1 MSNPL
6 SRLLAIALVAI
17 LFTTAAALPQEA
29 PPLQR
34 PLDPAG
40 DVVLGTDGRM
50 AEGALPVAIPR
61 SPDTG
66 GPDGGGRYLVVVNS
80 GYGSEVSR
88 QFEHARQS
96 LQVIDL
102 NASPAPVVVQ
112 EVYFPSPQSANVGLA
127 FGGTPSASGAWPLYV
142 SGGVQNHVWRF
153 TFTPGVPQPIAPANE
168 GPTTP
173 VGAPSIDV
181 TSAASAPGAKYYNG
195 GVAPAYPTGLAIGR
209 TGTLYVAANL
219 GDALAVVQEPERA
232 PRVHRIDLHREAA
245 EGRFLYPYDVRVVQ
259 DRSGNDKVYVS
270 LWNDDAVAVVDGERR
285 RVQLRI
291 PTGAHPSALAVNGPQ
306 TRLAVVNANADTVSI
321 IDTRLDKEVE
331 RVAIGLGGG
340 TRLGNSPQA
349 LVFSESGRTLLV
361 ANAQSQ
367 SVAVVALS
375 RAAAG
380 LQPSGT
386 DWDDKGEQEESD
398 RSRVLGYIPTAR
410 YPSALAVVGSTLF
423 VGNGKGEPAARSN
436 APNDAFPPN
445 HALRGAYSAAVVGGS
460 LRRVTLPDPQALAAM
475 TNRVLAANGLVG
487 EPRTSLFGGP
497 SPIRHVIYVIKE
509 NRTYDQVFGDLAA
522 SGDGSKADGE
532 PSLAIFGAG
541 AAARRGNGPP
551 QDITPNHRALA
562 LRFGLFDR
570 FFVNSEA
577 SPDGHAWATSA
588 FSTEYVDKAFRWQY
602 SGRGRTY
609 DYEGFNRLPDLDPAN
624 PLPPPLKLPLTVRDV
639 SAFLKRYVPYLNGSR
654 DVAEPESLYLWDAAA
669 KAGLSYRTYGEFVST
684 LSSSDVDSL
693 NEKRSKRYPDVS
705 PNVDAFATKASLE
718 GHFSTTFRNFD
729 LTTPD
734 AITTEGY
741 SAARADATIDPMVR
755 ARHADV
761 RVRGASRIGAW
772 LDDFEQHVADL
783 ASGAGDH
790 LSALTILRLPNDH
803 TAGMA
808 GGNATP
814 QFLVADNDYALGRL
828 VQAVSGSPYWRD
840 TAIMVLEDD
849 AQDGPDHVDAHRSPA
864 LVISA
869 YNRRGALIH
878 SMHNTVSL
886 IRTLE
891 LLIGIAPMNTLDAA
905 AIPMDVFTD
914 TPDLTPYAA
923 VLPDISLDN
932 LIVSRQ
938 AAVEGRRL
946 QDASARQ
953 DLQNP
958 DMADPAVLNAA
969 IWYSVR
975 GSDPMPPA
983 GRLAAVDAMQ
993 TGIDVEGEESARQP
1007 LVMARLALRKQLHR
1021 R

>member
-1 MSNPL
+1 M
-6 SRLLAIALVAI
+6 
-17 LFTTAAALPQEA
+17 
-29 PPLQR
+29 
-34 PLDPAG
+34 
-40 DVVLGTDGRM
+40 
-50 AEGALPVAIPR
+50 
-61 SPDTG
+61 
-66 GPDGGGRYLVVVNS
+66 
-80 GYGSEVSR
+80 
-88 QFEHARQS
+88 
-96 LQVIDL
+96 
-102 NASPAPVVVQ
+102 
-112 EVYFPSPQSANVGLA
+112 
-127 FGGTPSASGAWPLYV
+127 
-142 SGGVQNHVWRF
+142 
-153 TFTPGVPQPIAPANE
+153 
-168 GPTTP
+168 
-173 VGAPSIDV
+173 
-181 TSAASAPGAKYYNG
+181 
-195 GVAPAYPTGLAIGR
+195 
-209 TGTLYVAANL
+209 
-219 GDALAVVQEPERA
+219 
-232 PRVHRIDLHREAA
+232 
-245 EGRFLYPYDVRVVQ
+245 
-259 DRSGNDKVYVS
+259 
-270 LWNDDAVAVVDGERR
+270 
-285 RVQLRI
+285 
-291 PTGAHPSALAVNGPQ
+291 
-306 TRLAVVNANADTVSI
+306 
-321 IDTRLDKEVE
+321 
-331 RVAIGLGGG
+331 
-340 TRLGNSPQA
+340 
-349 LVFSESGRTLLV
+349 
-361 ANAQSQ
+361 
-367 SVAVVALS
+367 S
-375 RAAAG
+375 RA
-380 LQPSGT
+380 
-386 DWDDKGEQEESD
+386 
-398 RSRVLGYIPTAR
+398 RRC
-410 YPSALAVVGSTLF
+410 SA
-423 VGNGKGEPAARSN
+423 
-436 APNDAFPPN
+436 
-445 HALRGAYSAAVVGGS
+445 
-460 LRRVTLPDPQALAAM
+460 
-475 TNRVLAANGLVG
+475 
-487 EPRTSLFGGP
+487 GP
-497 SPIRHVIYVIKE
+497 SPITHVIYIIKE

-522 SGDGSKADGE
+522 AGDGTKADGE
-532 PSLAIFGAG
+532 PSLAIFGA
-541 AAARRGNGPP
+541 ASAARRGNGPP

-577 SPDGHAWATSA
+577 SPGRPQMGDGGVLHRVRGQGVPVELLGAGPHVRLRGVQPAARPGSGQPAAPAAEAAADRARTS
-588 FSTEYVDKAFRWQY
+588 
-602 SGRGRTY
+602 
-609 DYEGFNRLPDLDPAN
+609 
-624 PLPPPLKLPLTVRDV
+624 

-669 KAGLSYRTYGEFVST
+669 KAGSPIATYGEFVST
-684 LSSSDVDSL
+684 LSSRDVDAL
-693 NEKRSKRYPDVS
+693 NAKRSKRYPDLS

-761 RVRGASRIGAW
+761 RLRGASRLGAW
-772 LDDFEQHVADL
+772 LDDFEQHVADV

-790 LSALTILRLPNDH
+790 LPALTILRLPNDH
-803 TAGMA
+803 TAGLA

-891 LLIGIAPMNTLDAA
+891 LLIGIAPMNALDAA
-905 AIPMDVFTD
+905 AIPMDIFTD

-923 VLPDISLDN
+923 VLPNIALDN
-932 LIVSRQ
+932 LFVPRQ
-938 AAVEGRRL
+938 AAAEGRRL

-1007 LVMARLALRKQLHR
+1007 LVMARLALRKQLHVR
-1021 R
+1021 